1 MHQTLP
7 GVRLGFILLL
17 LPILIV
23 CSAQAQT
30 ETVLYDFAGG
40 NDGGV
45 PRSNLIA
52 DSAGNLYGTTQYG
65 GLGYGTVFELS
76 PNGHGG
82 WKESVLY
89 SFTGGADGEYPL
101 SSLLLDATGN
111 LYGTTIDGGANFWG
125 SVFELTRSGAGW
137 NEMVLYNFC
146 SQPSCSD
153 GANPLSGLVRDA
165 AGNLYGMTNN
175 TSFPSVVYQLSPSTG
190 GWIEKPI
197 YSVDTNNDPGL
208 TIDAAGNLFGTSGS
222 TVFRLTPTTNGGWV
236 HQVLHTFTG
245 YPKDGG
251 IPEGSPALDKYGNV
265 YGATYEG
272 GAQNYGIVFK
282 LVRGRKGWTEHILYS
297 FSGAD
302 GQYPYSG
309 VVLDSAGN
317 LFGTTSQG
325 GSSGSGTVYSL
336 IQSSSGSYLEKVLV
350 NFDQTNGGFPTDSL
364 IRDSTHRLYGTTQSG
379 GSSGA
384 GVVFRVSPSA
394 PPF

>member
-1 MHQTLP
+1 MHQTLAKL
-7 GVRLGFILLL
+7 RLAFTLLL
-17 LPILIV
+17 LPVLTV

-30 ETVLYDFAGG
+30 ETVLYNFGGG

-45 PRSNLIA
+45 PNSSLIG

-82 WKESVLY
+82 WNESVLY

-101 SSLLLDATGN
+101 SSLLLDASGN

-125 SVFELTRSGAGW
+125 AVFELTRSGAGW
-137 NEMVLYNFC
+137 NETVLYNFC

-165 AGNLYGMTNN
+165 AGNIYGMTNN
-175 TSFPSVVYQLSPSTG
+175 NSFPGVVYQLSLSAR

-197 YSVDTNNDPGL
+197 YSVDTTNDPGL

-222 TVFRLTPTTNGGWV
+222 TVFCLSPTNGGWI
-236 HQVLHTFTG
+236 HQVLHTFAG

-251 IPEGSPALDKYGNV
+251 IPEGSPVLDKYGNV
-265 YGATYEG
+265 YGATYDG

-282 LVRGRKGWTEHILYS
+282 LVHGKQGWSEHILYS
-297 FSGAD
+297 FAGAD

-309 VVLDSAGN
+309 VVLDSADN

-325 GSSGSGTVYSL
+325 GSSGSGTVYGL
-336 IQSSSGSYLEKVLV
+336 IRSSSGSYLERVLV
-350 NFDQTNGGFPTDSL
+350 NFDQTNGEFPTASL
-364 IRDSTHRLYGTTQSG
+364 ILDSTHRLYGTTQSG

-394 PPF
+394 TYF